1 MSEDDRV
8 IEQQSEAY
16 RRGQAL
22 GFTMAEIM
30 LVLLFLLL
38 ILLGDQLSRLAE
50 DLEVSI
56 QPGTP
61 EHSAII
67 LIQETLDNLK
77 RQGQLDAGT

>member
-16 RRGQAL
+16 RRGQVL

-50 DLEVSI
+50 DLGTFYTAGYPRAFCNNI
-56 QPGTP
+56 DPGN
-61 EHSAII
+61 S
-67 LIQETLDNLK
+67 
-77 RQGQLDAGT
+77 R

>member
-16 RRGQAL
+16 RRGQVL

-77 RQGQLDAGT
+77 LQGQ